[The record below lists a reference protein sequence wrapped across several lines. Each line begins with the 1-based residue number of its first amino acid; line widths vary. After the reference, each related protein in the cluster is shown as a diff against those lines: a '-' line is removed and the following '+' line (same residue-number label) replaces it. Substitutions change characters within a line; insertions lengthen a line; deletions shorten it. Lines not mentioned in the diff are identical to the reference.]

1 MSRTRVAA
9 WLCAGLLALG
19 GPVAGQDVRGSAPS
33 IRVRTGIHP
42 TFTRIV
48 FDWPDQVPYSIV
60 QNGETAELHFA
71 RPARLDATAL
81 SRPLRNL
88 AGAEPSAEGMVF
100 ALRPGVRVR
109 DLRVGNSVVVD
120 LMDPVA
126 PAAAP
131 PRAPQPAPPA
141 TAQRPPATAA
151 APPQPAPGAPV
162 PEASAPPRTASATP
176 ASPPK
181 GAPPAPPPVV
191 AAPAPVAV
199 VPPPPAP
206 MPVAAPPAA
215 TSTPPAATSTPPAAT
230 STPPAAMPV
239 ATLPPAAPP
248 IVAPPP
254 GTATGPAP
262 IRLPFTGAT
271 AAVMRGDSV
280 LLVFEDATA
289 PDIAMLR
296 RISPLLAGAEIVEM
310 PGGTAL
316 RLPAA
321 SGISRDAQGWLITPA
336 TAPSP
341 RGPSIDPTR
350 LGNALSL
357 LPDARHPM
365 AAHANIPRL
374 LHLRDESDSTLLAR
388 RQDLLAR
395 IATAP
400 AAMRDSLRGEL
411 AETLLALGLAPEA
424 QAALRLATG
433 DDPRRV
439 EQPQALLLS
448 AAAALLAGRLED
460 ARDALANPVLP
471 ADGEVALWRG
481 VAAMQEDGRVSDPAF
496 RAALPLLTAYP
507 AALRNRLLPP
517 IAAALA
523 EGGAMRDAAAL
534 IEAGGDA
541 SNHPLSRFAWARVL
555 EARNEVEPALL
566 AYTTLTESRDRDA
579 RARAIG
585 RLAELRLATGRID
598 AAAAAE
604 ALEAAIPA
612 WRGDRRELQRRQRA
626 AELRTRAGQH
636 GQALALMQDTASAF
650 PEAAESLRAAM
661 RGATVAALA
670 DANTPPLDATR
681 LLAEQRA
688 NLVPDPALD
697 AAVAR
702 IADRL
707 MAMEL
712 PAQAATL
719 LREAVPNA
727 ADPGGLSVRLAEARL
742 AEGDATAA
750 LEALRNSG
758 GAALPGEI
766 GLRRALAE
774 ANARRQTGDRAGAI
788 GVLRA
793 LGPDGAAPLA
803 ELLAEGQDWA
813 GAAAALNEH
822 MARSMP
828 AEGALDDAA
837 RRDLLRMAAFLALA
851 GDQAGLDAL
860 RDRYAP
866 RLPAGAFTE
875 AFAALA
881 SRSTGT
887 LNLPRLREEIAGARA
902 LQNQSR
908 ALR

>member
-1 MSRTRVAA
+1 MA
-9 WLCAGLLALG
+9 
-19 GPVAGQDVRGSAPS
+19 Q
-33 IRVRTGIHP
+33 
-42 TFTRIV
+42 
-48 FDWPDQVPYSIV
+48 
-60 QNGETAELHFA
+60 
-71 RPARLDATAL
+71 
-81 SRPLRNL
+81 
-88 AGAEPSAEGMVF
+88 
-100 ALRPGVRVR
+100 
-109 DLRVGNSVVVD
+109 
-120 LMDPVA
+120 A
-126 PAAAP
+126 PAA
-131 PRAPQPAPPA
+131 
-141 TAQRPPATAA
+141 
-151 APPQPAPGAPV
+151 
-162 PEASAPPRTASATP
+162 
-176 ASPPK
+176 
-181 GAPPAPPPVV
+181 PPPI
-191 AAPAPVAV
+191 
-199 VPPPPAP
+199 
-206 MPVAAPPAA
+206 VAAPPGTEAA
-215 TSTPPAATSTPPAAT
+215 
-230 STPPAAMPV
+230 
-239 ATLPPAAPP
+239 
-248 IVAPPP
+248 
-254 GTATGPAP
+254 PAP
-262 IRLPFTGAT
+262 IRLPFSGAT

-289 PDIAMLR
+289 PDIARLR

-336 TAPSP
+336 TGPTP
-341 RGPSIDPTR
+341 RGTPIDPTR

-365 AAHANIPRL
+365 AAHASIPRL
-374 LHLRDESDSTLLAR
+374 LHLRDESDATLLAR

-395 IATAP
+395 IAAAP
-400 AAMRDSLRGEL
+400 AATRDSLRGEL

-424 QAALRLATG
+424 QAALKLATG

-439 EQPQALLLS
+439 QQPQALLLS
-448 AAAALLAGRLED
+448 AAASLLAGRLEE
-460 ARDALANPVLP
+460 AREALANPALP
-471 ADGEVALWRG
+471 AEGEAALWRG
-481 VAAMQEDGRVSDPAF
+481 VAGVQEDGRIADPAF

-534 IEAGGDA
+534 VEAGGEA

-555 EARNEVEPALL
+555 EARGEVEPALL
-566 AYTTLTESRDRDA
+566 AYSSLAGNRDRDA
-579 RARAIG
+579 RARALG

-604 ALEAAIPA
+604 ALEASIPA
-612 WRGDRRELQRRQRA
+612 WRGDQRELQRRQRA
-626 AELRTRAGQH
+626 AELRSRAGQH
-636 GQALALMQDTASAF
+636 GQALALMQDTAGAF
-650 PEAAESLRAAM
+650 PEAAEGLRAAM
-661 RGATVAALA
+661 RGATLGALA
-670 DANTPPLDATR
+670 DAALPPLEATR

-702 IADRL
+702 IAERL

-719 LREAVPNA
+719 LREAMPA
-727 ADPGGLSVRLAEARL
+727 STDPGGLAVRLAEARL

-774 ANARRQTGDRAGAI
+774 ANARRQAGDRAGAI

-803 ELLAEGQDWA
+803 ELLAEAQDWT
-813 GAAAALNEH
+813 GAATALAEH
-822 MARSMP
+822 MRRSMP
-828 AEGALDDAA
+828 AEGPLDDAA
-837 RRDLLRMAAFLALA
+837 RRDLLRMAAFLALG

-866 RLPAGAFTE
+866 RLPPGAFTE

-881 SRSTGT
+881 SRSSGALT
-887 LNLPRLREEIAGARA
+887 LPRLREEIAGARA
-902 LQNQSR
+902 LQNQAR
-908 ALR
+908 TLR

>member
-19 GPVAGQDVRGSAPS
+19 GPVAGQDVRSGSAPS
-33 IRVRTGIHP
+33 VRIRTGIHP

-48 FDWPDQVPYSIV
+48 FDWPENVPYSVV
-60 QNGETAELHFA
+60 QNGETAELHFGRA
-71 RPARLDATAL
+71 ARLDTTAL
-81 SRPLRNL
+81 GRPLRNL

-109 DLRVGNSVVVD
+109 HLTVGTSVVVD

-126 PAAAP
+126 PVASEPRHQPQPPAPRPQQAQGPAPAAP
-131 PRAPQPAPPA
+131 AQP
-141 TAQRPPATAA
+141 RPPAPA
-151 APPQPAPGAPV
+151 QPAVAPI
-162 PEASAPPRTASATP
+162 PTPPAG
-176 ASPPK
+176 K
-181 GAPPAPPPVV
+181 APPPPPPAAT
-191 AAPAPVAV
+191 AAPAPSPIAA
-199 VPPPPAP
+199 PPPPAA
-206 MPVAAPPAA
+206 PVASAAPPVA
-215 TSTPPAATSTPPAAT
+215 PPAGAP
-230 STPPAAMPV
+230 MP
-239 ATLPPAAPP
+239 APP
-248 IVAPPP
+248 IVAAPP
-254 GTATGPAP
+254 GTEAAPAP

-271 AAVMRGDSV
+271 TAVMRGDSV

-289 PDIAMLR
+289 PDIARLR

-336 TAPSP
+336 TGPAP
-341 RGPSIDPTR
+341 RGTPIDPTR

-395 IATAP
+395 IAAAP
-400 AAMRDSLRGEL
+400 AATRDSLRGEL

-424 QAALRLATG
+424 QAALKLATG

-439 EQPQALLLS
+439 QQPQALLLS
-448 AAAALLAGRLED
+448 AAASLIAGRLEE
-460 ARDALANPVLP
+460 AREALANPGLP
-471 ADGEVALWRG
+471 TDGEVALWRG
-481 VAAMQEDGRVSDPAF
+481 IAGIQEDGRVADPAF

-507 AALRNRLLPP
+507 GALRNRLLPP

-534 IEAGGDA
+534 VEAGGEA
-541 SNHPLSRFAWARVL
+541 SNHPLARFAWARVL

-566 AYTTLTESRDRDA
+566 AYSVLADSRDRDA

-598 AAAAAE
+598 AGAAAE
-604 ALEAAIPA
+604 ALEASIPA

-626 AELRTRAGQH
+626 AELRGRAGQH
-636 GQALALMQDTASAF
+636 AQALALMQDTAGAF

-670 DANTPPLDATR
+670 DVGTSPLDATR

-702 IADRL
+702 IAERL

-719 LREAVPNA
+719 LREAVPSST
-727 ADPGGLSVRLAEARL
+727 DPGGLSVRLAEARL

-793 LGPDGAAPLA
+793 LGPDGAAPLS
-803 ELLAEGQDWA
+803 ELLAEAQDWT
-813 GAAAALNEH
+813 GAATALASH
-822 MARSMP
+822 MERSMP
-828 AEGALDDAA
+828 AEGPLDDSA

-851 GDQAGLDAL
+851 GDQTGLDAL

-881 SRSTGT
+881 SRSTGA

-908 ALR
+908 AQR

>member
-19 GPVAGQDVRGSAPS
+19 GPVAGQDVRGAGAPS

-48 FDWPDQVPYSIV
+48 FDWPDAVPYSVV
-60 QNGETAELHFA
+60 QNGETAELQFGRA
-71 RPARLDATAL
+71 ARLDTTAL

-88 AGAEPSAEGMVF
+88 AHAQPSTEGMVF

-109 DLRVGNSVVVD
+109 HLTVGNSVVVD

-131 PRAPQPAPPA
+131 PGAPHRTPAAEAAAQPRKEAAPAPAATPAPAQASSPVPAPPM
-141 TAQRPPATAA
+141 AA
-151 APPQPAPGAPV
+151 APTPPPALPAP
-162 PEASAPPRTASATP
+162 ATP
-176 ASPPK
+176 AVPT
-181 GAPPAPPPVV
+181 PAPPPPP
-191 AAPAPVAV
+191 AAALPPAPAPVAS
-199 VPPPPAP
+199 A
-206 MPVAAPPAA
+206 
-215 TSTPPAATSTPPAAT
+215 
-230 STPPAAMPV
+230 
-239 ATLPPAAPP
+239 PPAAPP
-248 IVAPPP
+248 IVAAPP
-254 GTATGPAP
+254 GTEAAPAP

-271 AAVMRGDSV
+271 AAIMRGDSV

-296 RISPLLAGAEIVEM
+296 RISPLLAGAEVVAM

-336 TAPSP
+336 ASASP
-341 RGPSIDPTR
+341 RGTPVDPAR
-350 LGNALSL
+350 LGNALAL

-388 RQDLLAR
+388 RQDLLSR
-395 IATAP
+395 ISTAP
-400 AAMRDSLRGEL
+400 AATRDSLRGEL

-424 QAALRLATG
+424 QAALKLATG

-439 EQPQALLLS
+439 QQPQALLLS
-448 AAAALLAGRLED
+448 AAASLLAGRLEE
-460 ARDALANPVLP
+460 AKEALANPALP

-481 VAAMQEDGRVSDPAF
+481 VATMQEDGRVADAAF

-507 AALRNRLLPP
+507 GALRNRLLPP

-534 IEAGGDA
+534 VEAGGEA

-555 EARNEVEPALL
+555 EARGEAEPALL

-598 AAAAAE
+598 AGAAAE
-604 ALEAAIPA
+604 ALEASIPA

-636 GQALALMQDTASAF
+636 GQALALMQDTAGAF
-650 PEAAESLRAAM
+650 PEAAESLRLAM

-670 DANTPPLDATR
+670 DANTPPMEATR

-697 AAVAR
+697 AAVGR
-702 IADRL
+702 IAERL

-712 PAQAATL
+712 PAQSATL
-719 LREAVPNA
+719 LREALPLST
-727 ADPGGLSVRLAEARL
+727 DPGGLSVRLAEARL

-774 ANARRQTGDRAGAI
+774 ANARRQTGDRAGAV

-803 ELLAEGQDWA
+803 ELLAETQDWT
-813 GAAAALNEH
+813 GAATALAEH
-822 MARSMP
+822 MQRSMP
-828 AEGALDDAA
+828 AEGPLGDAA

-881 SRSTGT
+881 SRSTGA
-887 LNLPRLREEIAGARA
+887 LNLPRLRDEIAGARA
-902 LQNQSR
+902 LQNQAR
-908 ALR
+908 ELR

>member
-19 GPVAGQDVRGSAPS
+19 GPVAGQDVRSGSAPS
-33 IRVRTGIHP
+33 VRVRTGIHP

-48 FDWPDQVPYSIV
+48 FDWPENVPYSVV
-60 QNGETAELHFA
+60 QNGEVAELHFGRA
-71 RPARLDATAL
+71 ARLDTTAL
-81 SRPLRNL
+81 GRPLRNL
-88 AGAEPSAEGMVF
+88 AGAEASAEGMVF

-109 DLRVGNSVVVD
+109 HLTVGTSVVVD

-126 PAAAP
+126 PVAAAP
-131 PRAPQPAPPA
+131 RGHQGPAPQAPVHSPQARAPDRTQPSASQAPAPPPA
-141 TAQRPPATAA
+141 PAPAPPTGKAMPPAAA
-151 APPQPAPGAPV
+151 APVPPPAP
-162 PEASAPPRTASATP
+162 SAPAAAPIA
-176 ASPPK
+176 
-181 GAPPAPPPVV
+181 APPAPI
-191 AAPAPVAV
+191 
-199 VPPPPAP
+199 
-206 MPVAAPPAA
+206 AAPPAPIA
-215 TSTPPAATSTPPAAT
+215 APPAPAATPAA
-230 STPPAAMPV
+230 SAPV
-239 ATLPPAAPP
+239 SPPP
-248 IVAPPP
+248 IVTPPP
-254 GTATGPAP
+254 GTEAGPAP

-271 AAVMRGDSV
+271 AAVMRGDNV

-336 TAPSP
+336 TGPAL
-341 RGPSIDPTR
+341 RGTPIDPTR

-388 RQDLLAR
+388 RQELMAR
-395 IATAP
+395 IAAAP
-400 AAMRDSLRGEL
+400 AATRDSLRGEL

-424 QAALRLATG
+424 QAALKLATG

-439 EQPQALLLS
+439 QQPQALLLS
-448 AAAALLAGRLED
+448 AAASLIAGRLEE
-460 ARDALANPVLP
+460 AREALAHPGLP

-481 VAAMQEDGRVSDPAF
+481 IAGIQEDGRVADPAF

-507 AALRNRLLPP
+507 GALRNRLLPP

-534 IEAGGDA
+534 VEAGGEA
-541 SNHPLSRFAWARVL
+541 SNHPLARFAWARVL

-566 AYTTLTESRDRDA
+566 GYSVLADSRDRDA
-579 RARAIG
+579 RARAIA

-598 AAAAAE
+598 AGAAAE
-604 ALEAAIPA
+604 ALEASIPA
-612 WRGDRRELQRRQRA
+612 WRGDRRELQRRERA
-626 AELRTRAGQH
+626 AELRSRAGQH
-636 GQALALMQDTASAF
+636 AQALALMQDTAGAF
-650 PEAAESLRAAM
+650 PEAAESLRVAM

-670 DANTPPLDATR
+670 DANIPPMDATR
-681 LLAEQRA
+681 LLAQQRA

-702 IADRL
+702 IAERL

-719 LREAVPNA
+719 LREAVPA
-727 ADPGGLSVRLAEARL
+727 STDPGGLSVRLAEARL

-774 ANARRQTGDRAGAI
+774 AKARRQTGDRAGAI

-793 LGPDGAAPLA
+793 LGPDGAAPLS
-803 ELLAEGQDWA
+803 ELLAETQDWT
-813 GAAAALNEH
+813 GAASALASH
-822 MARSMP
+822 MERSMP
-828 AEGALDDAA
+828 VDGPLDDAA

-851 GDQAGLDAL
+851 GDQTGLDAL

-881 SRSTGT
+881 TRSTGA
-887 LNLPRLREEIAGARA
+887 LNLPRLRDEIAGARA
-902 LQNQSR
+902 LQNQAR